1 MYHPTIAEFADPMEY
16 IEMIAPEAK
25 QYGICKI
32 VPPEGW
38 RPPFAI
44 DSEVRLPRSVG
55 MPNHNLTAP
64 KRRLFASKRE
74 FNN

>member
-1 MYHPTIAEFADPMEY
+1 MEY
-16 IEMIAPEAK
+16 IEKIAPEAK

-44 DSEVRLPRSVG
+44 DSEVSPLDILLR
-55 MPNHNLTAP
+55 
-64 KRRLFASKRE
+64 
-74 FNN
+74 